1 VENAVEKIRVQLNT
15 ILETEEDL
23 FLVDFIEKGNSRA
36 GKLVILF
43 DGDNGVTIDQCASIS
58 RRLSRFM
65 DENIELE
72 RPLTLE
78 VSSAGLEHP
87 ILMLRQYQKNIGK
100 NIKTTLKSGEEVE
113 GKLLEATEK
122 EVAIEVLKDKKKKL
136 TEVVRIDFL
145 DINKTIVLISFK

>member
-1 VENAVEKIRVQLNT
+1 MENTVEKIRVQLDI
-15 ILETEEDL
+15 ILQTEENL
-23 FLVDFIEKGNSRA
+23 FLVDFVEKGNSRV
-36 GKLVILF
+36 GKLIILL
-43 DGDNGVTIDQCASIS
+43 DGDTGVTIDQCASVS

-87 ILMLRQYQKNIGK
+87 LLMLRQYQKNVGK
-100 NIKTTLKSGEEVE
+100 SIKTTLKNGEEVE
-113 GKLLEATEK
+113 GKLLEASEK